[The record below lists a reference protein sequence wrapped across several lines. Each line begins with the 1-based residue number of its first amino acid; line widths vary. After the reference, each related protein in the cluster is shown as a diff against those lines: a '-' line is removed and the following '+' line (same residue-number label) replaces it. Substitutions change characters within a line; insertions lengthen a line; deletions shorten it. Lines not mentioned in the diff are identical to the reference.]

1 MVDPLD
7 ILTNIEDV
15 FPHYQAIFSA
25 EEQKVIG

>member
-1 MVDPLD
+1 MKMVDPLD

-25 EEQKVIG
+25 EEQK